1 MSDHGSPERPV
12 QLPDRDLLELAYL
25 CALDAMAASEQ
36 YETMTRLDDTD
47 AHTRR
52 RFDAIVRDVRETMA
66 VTSDATRTPAPADL
80 RVRILGAVEDTAQ
93 VDPDGATV
101 LPLRPSRRRG
111 WRIAAMAAA
120 AAVVVGVG
128 GAVAVQQNA
137 TPSAPTATVAAPLES
152 PVAGGGTMSVQY
164 TPGDERAVLRMTDV
178 AAPPA
183 GSVYQVWLIE
193 GSPVSVGTMDADD
206 LSQPASVPVD
216 GATALSVTVEPAGGS
231 PFPTSGAVARVAL
244 V

>member
-36 YETMTRLDDTD
+36 YETMTRLDDSD
-47 AHTRR
+47 AHTKR

-93 VDPDGATV
+93 VDRDGGTV

-111 WRIAAMAAA
+111 WRVAAMAA
-120 AAVVVGVG
+120 
-128 GAVAVQQNA
+128 
-137 TPSAPTATVAAPLES
+137 S
-152 PVAGGGTMSVQY
+152 
-164 TPGDERAVLRMTDV
+164 
-178 AAPPA
+178 
-183 GSVYQVWLIE
+183 WL
-193 GSPVSVGTMDADD
+193 
-206 LSQPASVPVD
+206 AS
-216 GATALSVTVEPAGGS
+216 TRS
-231 PFPTSGAVARVAL
+231 
-244 V
+244 